1 MCCPIVFPYFE
12 VFDKGAVLG
21 EEASWSAKSEDT
33 LIISIN
39 LVFIWG

>member
-1 MCCPIVFPYFE
+1 MYCPVVFPYFE

-21 EEASWSAKSEDT
+21 QYASWSVKLEDT

-39 LVFIWG
+39 PLNA